1 MGNFDYK
8 KYLVENKLTLNS
20 RLSENEIG
28 EMATLIKK
36 SSSLENEKSLQVDD
50 LIMWNELDYSNNR
63 GMGATGILTVGKVVK
78 ILGPANVQAED
89 IKTGDLYKVSRRE
102 LTKVPSVGDKIEA
115 TLFYN
120 SGAGSGSSGSN
131 KISGTITK
139 VNLGNMKV
147 AIKTEDSDKPLVASL
162 EDLKN
167 MKVF

>member
-1 MGNFDYK
+1 MSNFDYK
-8 KYLVENKLTLNS
+8 KYLVENKLTSNS
-20 RLSENEIG
+20 RLSEEEIG

-120 SGAGSGSSGSN
+120 RGAGSGSSGSN
-131 KISGTITK
+131 KISGIITK
-139 VNLGNMKV
+139 VDLGNMKV

-162 EDLKN
+162 KDLKN
-167 MKVF
+167 MKLF